1 MERFRIET
9 MTNKPMRILSRRQ
22 AIAATLLGSRSLKIP
37 AKGLDGL
44 QLAVGGGRIDVNFPS
59 GSFGGGSDA
68 IRQWILDA
76 AQSVAGY
83 FGRFPVPRAVIE
95 VHLQVGRKGVFGGVT
110 YGDVPARTKIAVG
123 ERTSAEDLRNDWTMT
138 HELTHMAF
146 PNVPRQHH
154 WIEEGIATYVEPVAR
169 AQAGLLPV
177 EEVWEEMLRDM
188 PKGLPGSD
196 ARGLDQTHSW
206 ASTYWGGAL
215 FCLLADVQFRERTSN
230 RRGLQHALRGIL
242 RAGGNIQ
249 VEWPL
254 VRALQIGDD
263 SVGVPVLMELYG
275 RMKDTP
281 VSTDLPGLW
290 KRLGVSATGQ
300 GVAFL
305 PDAELSAIRTAIT
318 AKFD

>member
-1 MERFRIET
+1 
-9 MTNKPMRILSRRQ
+9 MTSKPMRILSRRQ
-22 AIAATLLGSRSLKIP
+22 AIAATLLGSRSLTIP
-37 AKGLDGL
+37 AEGLDGF

-68 IRQWILDA
+68 VRQWISDA

-83 FGRFPVPRAVIE
+83 FGLFPVPRAVIE
-95 VHLQVGRKGVFGGVT
+95 VSLQVDRRVVFGGVT

-177 EEVWEEMLRDM
+177 EEVWKGMLRDM
-188 PKGLPGSD
+188 PKGLPGPNT
-196 ARGLDQTHSW
+196 RGLDQTHSW

-242 RAGGNIQ
+242 KAGGDIQ

-254 VRALQIGDD
+254 VRALKIGDD
-263 SVGVPVLMELYG
+263 SVGVPVLMELYDG
-275 RMKDTP
+275 MKDTP

-318 AKFD
+318 GKFD